1 MSKRLR
7 RESYGG
13 RTFPGHKPWA
23 PGPLGPSYSG
33 NVASVVELSKEKKG
47 DFTRAHLVAAPVP
60 PISQPAERGQAL
72 SRRRFHGP
80 QVRKLA
86 IQQTGKSAVPGAVR
100 YARITTA
107 APRHR
112 VWNGKTGIF

>member
-47 DFTRAHLVAAPVP
+47 GLHQGASRCCPRTADFPTGRAWAGLE
-60 PISQPAERGQAL
+60 SQAFPWPAGKETCDTADWEVCGTGGSEICPNHHRGTEA
-72 SRRRFHGP
+72 
-80 QVRKLA
+80 
-86 IQQTGKSAVPGAVR
+86 
-100 YARITTA
+100 
-107 APRHR
+107 
-112 VWNGKTGIF
+112 